1 MVNAVILAGDRE
13 ENGGSKALMMI
24 LSKYMIEYVID
35 SLRESGCVRQIYV
48 VGNEELKDKVGNLVD
63 GWIEAGGGIMDNI
76 RRGVELIGDLE
87 TPCIISTSDIPMVK
101 GEAIRDFVEK
111 CQLRSIDFGYP
122 IIDKRLN
129 VEKYPDVKRTYVKM
143 KEGTYTGGNIV
154 YFNPK
159 IVENCT
165 RRAEQLIEYRKKP
178 LKMGRVLG
186 FTFLIRLA
194 LGNLSISKVEDKIQ
208 RMFDIHGEAILTNYP
223 EIGNDVDK
231 PSDVEFVNKHM
242 EKLA

>member
-1 MVNAVILAGDRE
+1 MVNAVILAGDKG
-13 ENGGSKALMMI
+13 ENGESKASMTI
-24 LSKYMIEYVID
+24 ASRYMIEYVIS
-35 SLRESGCVRQIYV
+35 SLRESGCIGLIYV
-48 VGNEELKDKVGNLVD
+48 VGQEKLKDKVGNLVD
-63 GWIEAGGGIMDNI
+63 GWIEAGEGIMDNI
-76 RRGVELIGDLE
+76 RRGVEVMGDLE
-87 TPCIISTSDIPMVK
+87 TPCIIATSDIPMVK

-111 CQLRSIDFGYP
+111 CQVKSIDFGYP
-122 IIDKRLN
+122 IIDKKLN
-129 VEKYPDVKRTYVKM
+129 DQKYPDVKRTYVKM

-165 RRAEQLIEYRKKP
+165 RKAEQLIEYRKNP

-194 LGNLSISKVEDKIQ
+194 IGNLTISKVQDKIEK
-208 RMFDIHGEAILTNYP
+208 MFNIKGEAILTEYP

-242 EKLA
+242 NKLA